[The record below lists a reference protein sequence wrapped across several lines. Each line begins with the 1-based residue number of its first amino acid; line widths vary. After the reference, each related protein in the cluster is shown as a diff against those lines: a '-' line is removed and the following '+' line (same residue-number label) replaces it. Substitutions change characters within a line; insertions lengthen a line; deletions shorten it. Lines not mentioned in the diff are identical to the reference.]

1 MGLGSV
7 TYLQFHQ
14 GSHLFSCSE
23 DGTLCLWKTFTW
35 ECLRTFK
42 GHKLVIFFHLFDWL
56 ANHFDQSSAIWQLL
70 ISYDCQELQNIKL
83 QSPLFSA
90 IMVQCNKYVP
100 WSSSLPQGLLGGASG
115 KKNVE
120 ILNGV
125 FSSWA
130 GYLHLEDWYNTIFLT
145 MFYLLLIFISL
156 ISIINIKSVIAT

>member
-100 WSSSLPQGLLGGASG
+100 WT
-115 KKNVE
+115 
-120 ILNGV
+120 
-125 FSSWA
+125 SSWA
-130 GYLHLEDWYNTIFLT
+130 CSVAQVVKKCGDFEWRFFKLSRISTLRGLVQHNLPNHVLSPFNLHL
-145 MFYLLLIFISL
+145 
-156 ISIINIKSVIAT
+156 IN